1 MPKITFTQKFDWT
14 DPRAP
19 MVTTAYKAGHTYMV
33 TTPCA
38 TAAIAKGKATPFTQP
53 VTTPEPEQVQDAES
67 SVSG

>member
-38 TAAIAKGKATPFTQP
+38 DAAIAQGKAKPFTAEQAQ
-53 VTTPEPEQVQDAES
+53 EPTENA
-67 SVSG
+67 VSG